1 MPAELTETI
10 TVAAP
15 PANVYRAVSEVRRMA
30 RWSPECFATLV
41 WSWQGGTPA
50 SFVGFNRRG
59 PLLWFTTCQVVTA
72 KPGEEF
78 AFDVTAFGMPV
89 SRWSYRFTPTGAGT
103 EVTES
108 WQDQRSR
115 GAHRLGRIFTGT
127 AADNRDELNR
137 EGMRT
142 TLSRLKC
149 ELEAG

>member
-15 PANVYRAVSEVRRMA
+15 PANVYQAVSEVRRIA

-41 WSWQGGTPA
+41 LSRREGTPA

-59 PLLWFTTCQVVTA
+59 PLLWFTNCQVVTA

-89 SRWSYRFTPTGAGT
+89 SRWSYRFTAAAAGT
-103 EVTES
+103 EVTEG
-108 WQDQRSR
+108 WQDQRSP
-115 GAHRLGRIFTGT
+115 GAHRLGRIFTGK
-127 AADNRDELNR
+127 AAENREELNR

-142 TLSRLKC
+142 TLERLKH